1 MRATGLPSGLVTFL
15 FSDIEGST
23 DLIRTLGDD
32 RYRGVLERH
41 RDLLRGAVAG
51 AGGVEVDAQGDS
63 MFFAF
68 DGAGA
73 GVAAAVTG
81 QQTIQREEWGVDV
94 PVLVRMGLHT
104 GMAEPSGGFYAS
116 VEVHRAARIAAA
128 AHGGQILCSDT
139 AVAALPTGSTPA
151 GHVLS
156 ELGAYRLKGF
166 DEPCLL
172 FEVSDP
178 QRAGPTRQPRAPTA
192 AGHNLPAP
200 VSSFLGRQR
209 ELRELTKLIGD
220 ERLVTLL
227 GPGGSGKTR
236 LALEVAS
243 SPELARADGVW
254 LVRLAGTSD
263 PDMVAQEVASTLG
276 VRLQPGRD
284 VLDEL
289 ASACAERR
297 MLLVLDNCEQV
308 VAAAAELSVRLLA
321 DCPHLS
327 IVATSRTHL
336 GVAGEHRYPVLPF
349 TVPPTGAATAADVVA
364 FDAVRLFT
372 ERAQAHHPGFELD
385 DRTAQ
390 SVAAICRRL
399 DGMPLAIELAAA
411 RLRSL
416 NVADI
421 ERRLDEKL
429 PLLSNGPRTDTP
441 HHQALS
447 VAIEW
452 SFNLLSDEERESFV
466 RLSVFAGSFDLAA
479 AEAVCP
485 PAAATVVDDLTALVD
500 KSLLQPQRGGPGSV
514 VRYSMLETVRDY
526 GTEQLVASGQ
536 HGAIASAHAR
546 YYASLAERAA
556 VEAQGP
562 DEASAVAR
570 FDAEFD
576 NLRAAYRWC
585 ASTGDWAGTQR
596 ILLALVDE
604 LVLRERFE
612 VGRWATEL
620 LDDPGCAGHPVV
632 AVAQAMA
639 ANMAIVEGRMADA
652 ASLGISALAGTSPEG
667 RNATWLT
674 HSVLALVAAAGE
686 VPDPPQQHFSAMA
699 AMTEATG
706 RPMALAV
713 SLFDEALIDALSGRS
728 HEGLPAAE
736 RLLAL
741 GRKHRN
747 PSMMAMGLLSVGRA
761 ESSANPD
768 RARVVLQQALRQAE
782 SVRCNLLAHQA
793 RRAMSVAASRTGR
806 DAANDSLAA
815 LAADLAGTHDPS
827 QQMQTLLASVHHLVD
842 AGFAELGVLVCGFLS
857 ATPLALSAV
866 YRTSRELA
874 RSHVRDEDYWE
885 PWESGASLGLT
896 DLVALFV
903 SRVATVLDS
912 SP

>member
-1 MRATGLPSGLVTFL
+1 MTFL

-23 DLIRTLGDD
+23 DLLRTLGSD
-32 RYRGVLERH
+32 RYRSVLERH
-41 RDLLRGAVAG
+41 RALLRAAVES
-51 AGGVEVDAQGDS
+51 AGGSEVDAQGDS

-68 DGAGA
+68 AGA
-73 GVAAAVTG
+73 PAAVAAAVAG
-81 QQTIQREEWGVDV
+81 QQALQREEWGDV
-94 PVLVRMGLHT
+94 GPVLVRMGLHT
-104 GMAEPSGGFYAS
+104 GTAQPSGGYYAS

-128 AHGGQILCSDT
+128 AHGGQILSSES
-139 AVAALPTGSTPA
+139 AAAAAQAGSSPPGFVVT
-151 GHVLS
+151 
-156 ELGAYRLKGF
+156 ELGSFRLKGF

-178 QRAGPTRQPRAPTA
+178 QRAGPARQPRAPTA
-192 AGHNLPAP
+192 AGHNLPVQ
-200 VSSFLGRQR
+200 VSSFLGRHR

-220 ERLVTLL
+220 ERLVTLF

-254 LVRLAGTSD
+254 LVRLAETFD
-263 PDMVAQEVASTLG
+263 PAMVAQEVASALG

-289 ASACAERR
+289 AAACADRR

-308 VAAAAELSVRLLA
+308 VTAAAELTARLLA
-321 DCPHLS
+321 TCAHLS
-327 IVATSRTHL
+327 IVATSRTPL
-336 GVAGEHRYPVLPF
+336 AVAGEHRYPVQPF
-349 TVPPTGAATAADVVA
+349 TVPPTGAAMAADIVE

-372 ERAQAHHPGFELD
+372 ERAQAHHPGFVLD
-385 DRTAQ
+385 DSTAGP
-390 SVAAICRRL
+390 VAAICRRL

-421 ERRLDEKL
+421 ERHLNDQL
-429 PLLSNGPRTDTP
+429 ALLVNGPRSDTP
-441 HHQALS
+441 HHRGLRA
-447 VAIEW
+447 AIEW

-466 RLSVFAGSFDLAA
+466 RLSVFAGSFDVAA

-485 PAAATVVDDLTALVD
+485 PVSATVVDDLTALVD
-500 KSLLQPQRGGPGSV
+500 KSLLQPQRGGPGGLI
-514 VRYSMLETVRDY
+514 RYSMLQTVRDY
-526 GTEQLVASGQ
+526 GQTQLLASGQ
-536 HGAIASAHAR
+536 KEAIAAAHAR
-546 YYASLAERAA
+546 YYASVAEQAA
-556 VEAQGP
+556 SEAQGP
-562 DEASAVAR
+562 AEASAVAR

-576 NLRAAYRWC
+576 NIRAAYRTC
-585 ASTGDWAGTQR
+585 VDTEDWDGVQR

-620 LDDPGCAGHPVV
+620 LDGPDCAGHPVV

-639 ANMAIVEGRMADA
+639 ANMAIVEGNLHEA
-652 ASLGISALAGTSPEG
+652 AALGLAALAGTSPEG

-674 HSVLALVAAAGE
+674 HSVLALVGAAGE

-706 RPMALAV
+706 QPMALAV
-713 SLFDEALIDALSGRS
+713 SLFDEALIEALSGRS
-728 HEGLPAAE
+728 HKGLPAAE

-747 PSMMAMGLLSVGRA
+747 PSMLAMGLLSVGRA
-761 ESSANPD
+761 EGAANPD

-782 SVRCNLLAHQA
+782 SVRSNLLAHQA
-793 RRAMSVAASRTGR
+793 RRAMSVAAGSAGR
-806 DAANDSLAA
+806 DAANDSLAS
-815 LAADLAGTHDPS
+815 LAAGLAATRDPS
-827 QQMQTLLASVHHLVD
+827 QQMQTLLASVRHLVD

-866 YRTSRELA
+866 YRTNRDLA
-874 RSHVRDEDYWE
+874 KSHVRAEDYWDS
-885 PWESGASLGLT
+885 WESGASLSLSE
-896 DLVALFV
+896 LVALFV